1 MISLPSGT
9 RIWLVAGVT
18 DMRKSFNGLGE
29 QVQHVLNDNPFSGHL
44 FIFRGRRGDT
54 VKILWADAD
63 GLCLFTKR
71 LEEGQ
76 FIWPAVRDGKVSITR
91 SQLAMLLDKLDWR
104 QPKTSSRNSLTMLQ
118 KTPDRIIKTVMSQ
131 KYLIRIAE
139 LERLLSEQAEA
150 LRQKDQQLSLVEETE
165 AFLRSALT
173 RAEEKIEEDERE
185 IEHLRAQIEKLRR
198 MLFGTRSEKLRRE
211 VELAEALLKQREQDS
226 DRYSGREDDP
236 QVPRQLRQSRHRRP
250 LPAHLPREIHRL
262 EPEES
267 CCPECGGELDYLG
280 EVSAEQ
286 LELVSSALKVIRTER
301 VKKAC
306 TKCDCIVEAP
316 APSRPIERGI
326 AGPGLLAR
334 VLTGKYC
341 EHLPLYRQSEI
352 FARQGVELSRALLSN
367 WVDACCQ
374 LMTPVNDALYRYVMN
389 TRKVHTD
396 DTPVKVLAP
405 GQKKAKTGRIWTYV
419 RDDRNVGS
427 SSPPAVWFAYSPN
440 RQGKHPEQ
448 HLRPFRGILQADAF
462 TGYDRLFSAEREG
475 GALTEVAC
483 WAHARRKIHDVYIS
497 SKSATAEEALKR
509 ISELYAIEDEIRGL
523 PESERLAVRQQRSKV
538 LLTSLHEW
546 MVEKNG
552 TLSKKSRLGEAF
564 SYVLNQWD
572 ALCYYSDDGLAEADN
587 NAAERALRAVCL
599 GKKNFMFFGSD
610 HGGERGALLYGLI
623 GTCRLN
629 GIDPEAYL
637 RHILSVLPEW
647 PSNRVDELLPWNVVL
662 TNK

>member
-1 MISLPSGT
+1 
-9 RIWLVAGVT
+9 
-18 DMRKSFNGLGE
+18 
-29 QVQHVLNDNPFSGHL
+29 
-44 FIFRGRRGDT
+44 
-54 VKILWADAD
+54 
-63 GLCLFTKR
+63 
-71 LEEGQ
+71 
-76 FIWPAVRDGKVSITR
+76 
-91 SQLAMLLDKLDWR
+91 
-104 QPKTSSRNSLTMLQ
+104 
-118 KTPDRIIKTVMSQ
+118 
-131 KYLIRIAE
+131 
-139 LERLLSEQAEA
+139 
-150 LRQKDQQLSLVEETE
+150 
-165 AFLRSALT
+165 
-173 RAEEKIEEDERE
+173 
-185 IEHLRAQIEKLRR
+185 

-211 VELAEALLKQREQDS
+211 VEQAEALLKQREQDS

-236 QVPRQLRQSRHRRP
+236 QVPASCDSRAIVVRYRHTFPVKYSVWNLKKAVARSVAVSWIIWGSQCRTTGTGEQRPESDPHRT
-250 LPAHLPREIHRL
+250 
-262 EPEES
+262 
-267 CCPECGGELDYLG
+267 G
-280 EVSAEQ
+280 
-286 LELVSSALKVIRTER
+286 
-301 VKKAC
+301 KKAC

-374 LMTPVNDALYRYVMN
+374 LMTPLNDALYRYVMN
-389 TRKVHTD
+389 TRKLHTD

-405 GQKKAKTGRIWTYV
+405 GLKKTKTGRIWTYV
-419 RDDRNVGS
+419 RDDRNAGS

-483 WAHARRKIHDVYIS
+483 RAHARRKIHDVYIS

-523 PESERLAVRQQRSKV
+523 PESERLAVRQQRSKA

-546 MVEKNG
+546 MMEKNG

-572 ALCYYSDDGLAEADN
+572 ALCYYSDDGLAETDN
-587 NAAERALRAVCL
+587 NTAERALRAVCL
-599 GKKNFMFFGSD
+599 GKKNYVFFGSD